1 MFLQFGDVRDI
12 PAAVVK
18 IFGDPCCFLA
28 IRVESDFGP
37 IEI

>member
-18 IFGDPCCFLA
+18 IFGDLCFWYTFL
-28 IRVESDFGP
+28 
-37 IEI
+37 